1 MPNTIIYTKIGLRKG
16 SPKLWCEGGKLSR
29 SGIQPGDRFSLS
41 SEGQA
46 VKLVF
51 HPDGTHTV
59 SSRKQGAGIV
69 PIINV
74 CGGELKPHFQPE
86 DRVRVSI
93 KDGCIEVTLHHFQRS
108 QDRREA
114 NILERLEKGLPLRM
128 GSLAHGGGV
137 LDYALHQGLSDAGVS
152 STLSFANEIEESYLE
167 ASMANNPVWSNE
179 SLAIQAPMQ
188 EVEWT
193 QVARACAV
201 DVLLAGLPCT
211 GASLSGRAKNRLK
224 AAEEHAGAGALF
236 VAFLNAIQAL
246 KPAVVIL
253 ENVPQYQ
260 TTTSMTVIRSVLT
273 ELGYCVQ
280 ESILNGADFGA
291 LEHRSRMC
299 MVAVSSGLKVPEL
312 SSLTPTGAAPTRLQ
326 DVLDPVA
333 EDDPTWKSYSYLE
346 EKQARDK
353 EAGKGFRR
361 QLLTADATSV
371 GTIGRGY
378 NKARSTE
385 PFLSHPSGDGRSR
398 LFTPAEHARI
408 KTIPDRLIQGVSNT
422 VAHEI
427 LGQSVI
433 GNAFRAVGCWLG
445 ASLMENI
452 QSDPLQAAA

>member
-1 MPNTIIYTKIGLRKG
+1 MAQTIIYTRIGLHKG
-16 SPKLWCEGGKLSR
+16 SPKLWCEGGKLAR
-29 SGIQPGDRFSLS
+29 SGIQPGDRFNLS
-41 SEGQA
+41 SEGQV

-51 HPDGTHTV
+51 HPDGTNTV
-59 SSRKQGAGIV
+59 SRRKQGDGFV

-74 CGGELKPHFQPE
+74 SGGELGANFKVE

-93 KDGCIEVTLHHFQRS
+93 KDGCIEVTLHHQQRS
-108 QDRREA
+108 QSRREA
-114 NILERLEKGLPLRM
+114 NILERLEKGLPLRV
-128 GSLAHGGGV
+128 GSMAHGGGV
-137 LDYALHQGLSDAGVS
+137 LDYALHQGLADAGVG

-188 EVEWT
+188 EVEWN
-193 QVARACAV
+193 QVARACSV

-211 GASLSGRAKNRLK
+211 GASLSGRAKNGLK

-260 TTTSMTVIRSVLT
+260 TTTSMTVIRSVLS
-273 ELGYCVQ
+273 ELGYGVQ
-280 ESILNGADFGA
+280 ETTLNGKDFGA

-299 MVAVSSGLKVPEL
+299 MVAVSAGLQVPEL
-312 SSLTPTGAAPTRLQ
+312 SSLKPTGETPMVLQ

-333 EDDPTWKSYSYLE
+333 EDDPMWKSYSYLE
-346 EKQARDK
+346 DKEKRDK

-361 QLLTADATSV
+361 QLLTPESTSV

-422 VAHEI
+422 IAHEI
-427 LGQSVI
+427 LGQSVV
-433 GNAFRAVGCWLG
+433 GNAFRAVGLWLG
-445 ASLMENI
+445 ESLMGNVHRE
-452 QSDPLQAAA
+452 SLQAAA